1 VAYLQ
6 KVIENTALPD
16 DAHYRLA
23 QFYRRM
29 GETEKTQQE
38 TEPYKLASEKKSQQ
52 VEKESHELQPFV
64 YTLREQSAAAPKES
78 PPKKPPTHRNS
89 SGSAVEVK
97 MCRVR

>member
-6 KVIENTALPD
+6 KAIENAALPD

-23 QFYRRM
+23 QVYRRM
-29 GETEKTQQE
+29 GETEKAQQE
-38 TEPYKLASEKKSQQ
+38 MGLYKLASEKKNQQ
-52 VEKESHELQPFV
+52 VEQERHELQQFV
-64 YTLREQSAAAPKES
+64 YTLREQGAAAPKES

>member
-6 KVIENTALPD
+6 KAIENTALPD

-23 QFYRRM
+23 QVYRRM

-38 TEPYKLASEKKSQQ
+38 TEPYKLASEKKNQQ
-52 VEKESHELQPFV
+52 VEQKRHELRQFV
-64 YTLREQSAAAPKES
+64 YTLREQGQPRRKSLPHKT
-78 PPKKPPTHRNS
+78 PTHRNS